1 MTHAGPRRRTATTQA
16 NRLKYAMDDVII
28 RNRCAYERIDHRF
41 LPLVEAARDGML
53 ACSGAR
59 ARALYLQGS
68 IARGEARVG
77 LADLDML
84 VLLEGSPA
92 ADDNRCLADLAASL
106 GAATVLVSRF
116 DLETVDANALEPFR
130 RFVLSS
136 DSLCVY
142 GADSLTRTEQL
153 MGRLPLAQLV
163 TPDPSVMLPD
173 YLAWVEEL
181 ATAAEDERRFASRI
195 IGKDLLK
202 LLRGVA
208 LLRGAPFEVD
218 IAGMAAQF
226 ESYVPEAAEVA
237 EHLFALYVDPT
248 TDLVAIRRAASE
260 AAVVLG
266 GAPELSLL
274 HDASDEGTGSPGDV
288 NA

>member
-1 MTHAGPRRRTATTQA
+1 
-16 NRLKYAMDDVII
+16 MDDVII
-28 RNRCAYERIDHRF
+28 RNRCAYGRIDHRF
-41 LPLVEAARDGML
+41 LPLVEAAREGVL
-53 ACSGAR
+53 ACCGAQV
-59 ARALYLQGS
+59 RALHLQGS

-77 LADLDML
+77 HADLDML
-84 VLLEGSPA
+84 ALLDGLPA
-92 ADDNRCLADLAASL
+92 PDDNRCLAELAASL

-116 DLETVDANALEPFR
+116 DLEAVDANALEPFR

-142 GADSLTRTEQL
+142 GADSLTRAKRS
-153 MGRLPLAQLV
+153 MGRLSLAQLV
-163 TPDPSVMLPD
+163 TPDPAVMLPD

-181 ATAAEDERRFASRI
+181 AAAAEEERRFASRI

-202 LLRGVA
+202 LMRGVA
-208 LLRGAPFEVD
+208 LLRGAPYEVD
-218 IAGMAAQF
+218 IAGMAAQI

-237 EHLFALYVDPT
+237 KHLFALYVDPT
-248 TDLVAIRRAASE
+248 TDPEAIRRAASA

-266 GAPELSLL
+266 SVPELSLL
-274 HDASDEGTGSPGDV
+274 HDASEDGTGSPRNV